1 MKKIAKITIV
11 LTLLL
16 SLSCKEKV
24 EETTQGE
31 VIGLSANSIA
41 LPRRGMNLTIGA
53 SRRNCQPTNYSF
65 SIKHQNDTLSESIG
79 VRNLALNKIGV
90 ISLSSPTGQSCDTI
104 PSIAMG
110 FVRME
115 DMYMGAFFPARN
127 KQNTLTIHSF
137 DPMTNIIKGS
147 LDVTFVPELG
157 SYGSSFYPDTFRLK
171 CDAFTVQLK

>member
-1 MKKIAKITIV
+1 MKKYSIMLFMLIFA
-11 LTLLL
+11 
-16 SLSCKEKV
+16 LSCKEQV
-24 EETTQGE
+24 EETMQGE
-31 VIGLSANSIA
+31 VIGLTANSIT

-65 SIKHQNDTLSESIG
+65 SINHQNDTLTESIG
-79 VRNLALNKIGV
+79 ITNLALNKTGI

-110 FVRME
+110 FRRME

-127 KQNTLTIHSF
+127 KQNTITIHSF

-157 SYGSSFYPDTFRLK
+157 SYGSSFYPDTFRIK
-171 CDAFTVQLK
+171 CDAFTVQVK